1 MAYLRDT
8 QKALNRAENEKLSY
22 LGSMATGIAHNINN
36 HTNNISLRVLRGL
49 RRVKNGD
56 INNQEAQEIFA
67 GIMHEVKH
75 LTSIVKQFKEFA
87 RGDRN
92 KRENVDLN
100 EVARRIAAYFDGQ
113 FLSS

>member
-8 QKALNRAENEKLSY
+8 QKALNRAEIEKLSY

-36 HTNNISLRVLRGL
+36 PINGISLKALRGL

-75 LTSIVKQFKEFA
+75 LTSIVKQFQEFA

-92 KRENVDLN
+92 KCENVDLN
-100 EVARRIAAYFDGQ
+100 DLATRVAAYFDGL